1 MKINDINKLKQKKLD
16 NIFNKFLEE
25 ECDKFFI
32 LNKNIITNKHV
43 NIKVFKYEEF
53 NKNLKYIKKKLKLS
67 NERILIKKIKFK
79 KLKIKK
85 NILLNKSQKDKIFK
99 SGYYFFEKYYKNYK

>member
-43 NIKVFKYEEF
+43 NIKVF
-53 NKNLKYIKKKLKLS
+53 
-67 NERILIKKIKFK
+67 
-79 KLKIKK
+79 
-85 NILLNKSQKDKIFK
+85 
-99 SGYYFFEKYYKNYK
+99 